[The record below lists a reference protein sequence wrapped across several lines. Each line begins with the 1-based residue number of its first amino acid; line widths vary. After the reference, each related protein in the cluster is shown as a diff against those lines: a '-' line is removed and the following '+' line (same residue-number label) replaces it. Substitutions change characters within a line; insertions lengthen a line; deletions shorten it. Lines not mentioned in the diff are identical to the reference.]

1 MTNTKNSASNLID
14 DWQKH
19 MQEYLN
25 DPRLAELMVDYYAKF
40 QNHAKTNF
48 KQTDAENPDD
58 VGNGDFVPH
67 EFSKRITELETRV
80 EMLEKILGRIL
91 K

>member
-40 QNHAKTNF
+40 QNHATNSF
-48 KQTDAENPDD
+48 KQANAENHNDAHD
-58 VGNGDFVPH
+58 GDFVPY
-67 EFSKRITELETRV
+67 ELGKRIAELEARV
-80 EMLEKILGRIL
+80 EVLEKILGRIL